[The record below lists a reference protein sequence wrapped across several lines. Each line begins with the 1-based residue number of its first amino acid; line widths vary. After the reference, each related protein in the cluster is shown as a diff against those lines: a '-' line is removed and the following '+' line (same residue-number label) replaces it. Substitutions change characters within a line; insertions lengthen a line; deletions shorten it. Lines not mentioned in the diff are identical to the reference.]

1 MHDQSSRPSVFLE
14 NAVKNFG
21 FVQVTEISKALVIAS
36 SNWLYQERIESLD
49 NHDSGGRKLNLNS
62 EFALF

>member
-1 MHDQSSRPSVFLE
+1 MFLE

-36 SNWLYQERIESLD
+36 IYWLYQERIESLN
-49 NHDSGGRKLNLNS
+49 NHDSDGGEN
-62 EFALF
+62 FT